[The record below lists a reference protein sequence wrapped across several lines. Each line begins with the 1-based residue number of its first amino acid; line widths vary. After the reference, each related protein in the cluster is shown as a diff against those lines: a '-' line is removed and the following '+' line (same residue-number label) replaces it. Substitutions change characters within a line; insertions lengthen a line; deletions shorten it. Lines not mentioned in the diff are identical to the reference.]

1 MSRPIGG
8 SKAALGS
15 RRVENIPGFLGH
27 PIGWSLH
34 GPPTGSIPREI
45 RQRLAGISRKIQVGF
60 SPEIPAKMPKRKTPQ
75 LEVQKPL
82 DAFSEKRPRG
92 RPGVRP
98 SEVALRAENY
108 RRMFWD
114 YRLDKKKKEYVR
126 DKPSEWATRL
136 LTSKTVEDVE
146 GAFQTRGLSTQNE
159 FRPLFPLIL
168 QVLRER
174 TFPKKP
180 ETQLDF
186 LADSIAARGDVAPR
200 TSRDICEKEPAKR
213 RRRSL
218 HKILR
223 HEYYVECSCGYKGA
237 ARDNACRKCGAEIE
251 WSLDELMGRGLC

>member
-1 MSRPIGG
+1 M
-8 SKAALGS
+8 A
-15 RRVENIPGFLGH
+15 
-27 PIGWSLH
+27 SL
-34 GPPTGSIPREI
+34 EI
-45 RQRLAGISRKIQVGF
+45 S
-60 SPEIPAKMPKRKTPQ
+60 AKMPNRKTPQ

-136 LTSKTVEDVE
+136 LASKTAEDVE
-146 GAFQTRGLSTQNE
+146 RAFETRPLSVQNE

-168 QVLRER
+168 QLLRER

-186 LADSIAARGDVAPR
+186 LADSMAASGDVAPR
-200 TSRDICEKEPAKR
+200 TSRDICEKERTRKR
-213 RRRSL
+213 RRSP
-218 HKILR
+218 HKILC

-237 ARDNACRKCGAEIE
+237 ARDNACRKCGAQIE
-251 WSLDELMGRGLC
+251 LTLDDLMGRGLF

>member
-1 MSRPIGG
+1 MSRPRGA
-8 SKAALGS
+8 SYAALGS
-15 RRVENIPGFLGH
+15 GRVKNIPGFLGH
-27 PIGWSLH
+27 PIGWSLQ
-34 GPPTGSIPREI
+34 GPPEGSIPREI

-60 SPEIPAKMPKRKTPQ
+60 SPEIPAKMQKRKTPQ
-75 LEVQKPL
+75 PKVEKPL
-82 DAFSEKRPRG
+82 DAFSEKGRRG

-114 YRLDKKKKEYVR
+114 YRLDKKRKEYVR

-136 LTSKTVEDVE
+136 LASKTVEDVA
-146 GAFQTRGLSTQNE
+146 GAFQTRGLSIQNE
-159 FRPLFPLIL
+159 FGPLFPLIL

-200 TSRDICEKEPAKR
+200 TSRDICEKERTKQ
-213 RRRSL
+213 RRRSP

-237 ARDNACRKCGAEIE
+237 ARDNACRKCGAQIE
-251 WSLDELMGRGLC
+251 LTLDDLMARGLF

>member
-1 MSRPIGG
+1 M
-8 SKAALGS
+8 
-15 RRVENIPGFLGH
+15 
-27 PIGWSLH
+27 
-34 GPPTGSIPREI
+34 
-45 RQRLAGISRKIQVGF
+45 Q
-60 SPEIPAKMPKRKTPQ
+60 KRKKSQIET
-75 LEVQKPL
+75 EKPL

-92 RPGVRP
+92 RPGLP
-98 SEVALRAENY
+98 SSEVAMRADNY

-136 LTSKTVEDVE
+136 LASKTVEDVE
-146 GAFQTRGLSTQNE
+146 GAFQTRGLSIQNE
-159 FRPLFPLIL
+159 VRPLFPLIL

-200 TSRDICEKEPAKR
+200 TSRDICEKER
-213 RRRSL
+213 TRLRRRSP

-223 HEYYVECSCGYKGA
+223 HEYYIECSCGYKGA

-251 WSLDELMGRGLC
+251 LSLEQLTGRGLF

>member
-1 MSRPIGG
+1 M
-8 SKAALGS
+8 KLG
-15 RRVENIPGFLGH
+15 RIWRETPVKFRTA
-27 PIGWSLH
+27 SL
-34 GPPTGSIPREI
+34 EI
-45 RQRLAGISRKIQVGF
+45 S
-60 SPEIPAKMPKRKTPQ
+60 AKMPKRKTPQ

-82 DAFSEKRPRG
+82 DAFSGKRRRG

-136 LTSKTVEDVE
+136 LASKTIEDVE
-146 GAFQTRGLSTQNE
+146 RAFETRPLSAQNE

-186 LADSIAARGDVAPR
+186 LANSIAARWDVTPR
-200 TSRDICEKEPAKR
+200 TSRDICEKER
-213 RRRSL
+213 TRQRRRSP

-223 HEYYVECSCGYKGA
+223 HEYYVECSCGYKGP

-251 WSLDELMGRGLC
+251 LSLDELLGHGLF